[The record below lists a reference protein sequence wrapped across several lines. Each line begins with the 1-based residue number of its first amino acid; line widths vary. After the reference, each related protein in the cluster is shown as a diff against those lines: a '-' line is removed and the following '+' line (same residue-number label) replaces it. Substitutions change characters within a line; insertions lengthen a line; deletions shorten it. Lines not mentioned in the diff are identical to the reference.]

1 MRAIQASCSS
11 LRRSRCVGLLAALA
25 AGLVAPVAGAAD
37 AGAADAPPVHTA
49 TLVRATPTSTWSPG
63 SPDPSGVAWM
73 PGPDRLVVVD
83 SEVEEPTGAGWNDA
97 NIWFTQRD
105 GTVTASGTAWGA
117 NAALFNGTPGYSP
130 EPTGVGFDAT
140 GSRLFIS
147 DDTVG
152 RVFVVGAGSDAVF
165 GNADDVV
172 AAIDAAAFGVT
183 DTEDPVYDPVSGN
196 LFILDGTGTEVYR
209 VDPVDGVFGNGD
221 DTVTHFDIGHLG
233 PTDFEGLARDPS
245 RGSLYVGSR
254 ITKQIFEVNLDGSL
268 VRTIDVSGIPD
279 LRSVS
284 GLEVAPSSVGSG
296 SSFFIVDR
304 AIDNGPNPAEN
315 DGMLFE
321 VAAPDLGVFPGASSP
336 TVDVSAMSV
345 MGTRTWFGAIA
356 WASVTVRDA
365 NNTVVRGA
373 KVTGTWYQGARVV
386 GSWSGTTSSSG
397 VATLWTATLWPP
409 RGTVLTH
416 CVTSLTGTNLTW
428 DTGLFQPTTK
438 TDCAAWTVR

>member
-1 MRAIQASCSS
+1 M
-11 LRRSRCVGLLAALA
+11 
-25 AGLVAPVAGAAD
+25 
-37 AGAADAPPVHTA
+37 
-49 TLVRATPTSTWSPG
+49 
-63 SPDPSGVAWM
+63 
-73 PGPDRLVVVD
+73 
-83 SEVEEPTGAGWNDA
+83 
-97 NIWFTQRD
+97 
-105 GTVTASGTAWGA
+105 
-117 NAALFNGTPGYSP
+117 
-130 EPTGVGFDAT
+130 
-140 GSRLFIS
+140 
-147 DDTVG
+147 
-152 RVFVVGAGSDAVF
+152 F